1 MVHYGF
7 SREEAMNMPI
17 PEFQD
22 YLLLI
27 NQQIEDEDEEIRN
40 QNTGEHEKTDTPTVT
55 DVFKGSATPHL

>member
-1 MVHYGF
+1 
-7 SREEAMNMPI
+7 MNMPI

-27 NQQIEDEDEEIRN
+27 NQQIEDENEEIRN
-40 QNTGEHEKTDTPTVT
+40 QNAGEHEKTDTPTIG